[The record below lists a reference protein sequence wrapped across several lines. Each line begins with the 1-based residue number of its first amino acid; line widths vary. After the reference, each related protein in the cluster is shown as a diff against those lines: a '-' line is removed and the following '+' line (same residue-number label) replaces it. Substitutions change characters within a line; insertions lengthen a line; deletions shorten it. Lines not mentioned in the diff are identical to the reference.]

1 MILGHSLKSQGLG
14 TMYPPE
20 KPRYYVKVPAFSFS
34 KIPGL
39 DAYLSPEMKS
49 TGEAIGYDVNL
60 NRALYKAL
68 KASGVR
74 LSDHGTV
81 VVTVADEDKGE
92 VLPLVRRFYRLGYSI
107 AATVGTANFL
117 KENGLRVKVLG
128 KLSEGSDEILNTIR
142 AGRVSYI
149 LNTRAINSGVHYEDG
164 VAIRRCAVE
173 NGVTMFTSLD
183 TVQMLLCSLEDLSF
197 SISTIDEA

>member
-1 MILGHSLKSQGLG
+1 M
-14 TMYPPE
+14 
-20 KPRYYVKVPAFSFS
+20 PAFSFS